1 MSDLVTLAGHPPLHE
16 PALLVVLDGWIDAGA
31 VRRAR
36 RSRRS
41 STSHG
46 SELVATFDAD
56 DLLDHRARRPV
67 MSLVEGHMSTL
78 AWPSIELRAF
88 TDESGRHVLALVG
101 AEPDHSWRR
110 FTDTVVDLALE
121 LGVRMVVGLGAYPAA
136 VPHTRDTHLALTSP
150 SLDLLNSFTGF
161 VRGTVDVP
169 AGIQAS
175 IEHAA
180 STAGLPALGLWAQV
194 PHYISGM
201 PYAPGALA
209 LIDGLGQIADI
220 ELKNGS
226 LIEDAEVSRSHL
238 DELVAGNAQHQ
249 QMIEQLEELYDATD
263 VVTGPGPAA
272 DRRRARR
279 RVPGVPP
286 RAGRLTAES
295 SRTRRLTAHSTRLVG
310 RS

>member
-1 MSDLVTLAGHPPLHE
+1 MTDLVTLAGHPPLHE

-31 VRRAR
+31 AAG
-36 RSRRS
+36 
-41 STSHG
+41 TAIHTILDSHG
-46 SELVATFDAD
+46 SELVASFDAD

-67 MSLVEGHMSTL
+67 MSLVEGHMASL
-78 AWPSIELRAF
+78 AWPSIELRAL
-88 TDESGRHVLALVG
+88 TDERGRHVLALVG
-101 AEPDHSWRR
+101 AEPDHNWRR
-110 FTDTVVDLALE
+110 FTDTVVDLALD

-226 LIEDAEVSRSHL
+226 LVADAETSRSHL
-238 DELVAGNAQHQ
+238 DELIAGNAQHQ
-249 QMIEQLEELYDATD
+249 QMIQQLEELYDATD
-263 VVTGPGPAA
+263 VGEGLGPLPTGDELAA
-272 DRRRARR
+272 EFQAFLREQ
-279 RVPGVPP
+279 G
-286 RAGRLTAES
+286 E
-295 SRTRRLTAHSTRLVG
+295 
-310 RS
+310 

>member
-1 MSDLVTLAGHPPLHE
+1 MTDLVTLAGHPPLHE

-31 VRRAR
+31 AAG
-36 RSRRS
+36 
-41 STSHG
+41 TAIHTILDGHG

-56 DLLDHRARRPV
+56 GLLDHRARRPV
-67 MSLVEGHMSTL
+67 MSLVEGHMTSL

-110 FTDTVVDLALE
+110 FTDTVIDLALE
-121 LGVRMVVGLGAYPAA
+121 LGVRMVIGMGAYPAA

-209 LIDGLGQIADI
+209 LIDGLGQIADV

-226 LIEDAEVSRSHL
+226 LIEDAEISRSHL
-238 DELVAGNAQHQ
+238 DELVSGNAQHQ
-249 QMIEQLEELYDATD
+249 QMIQQLEELYDATD
-263 VVTGPGPAA
+263 VGAGLGPLPTGDELAA
-272 DRRRARR
+272 EFQAFLREQGD
-279 RVPGVPP
+279 
-286 RAGRLTAES
+286 
-295 SRTRRLTAHSTRLVG
+295 
-310 RS
+310 